1 MDGEYDYFCNYED
14 GIYEITSQEY
24 QDFSRGKN
32 ISMTF
37 NRQVNILYML
47 KKNGYYCFIHKTKNR
62 FAVDV
67 EWWSIEKIKYKRCEL
82 LL

>member
-1 MDGEYDYFCNYED
+1 MDGEYDYFGDYED

-47 KKNGYYCFIHKTKNR
+47 KRMGITVLFIKQR
-62 FAVDV
+62 QV
-67 EWWSIEKIKYKRCEL
+67 RCRC
-82 LL
+82 